1 MEITLHSPGKRI
13 TRVINLAIILF
24 VIWLSIR
31 YLSHVSRELSAS
43 QVWTTLKGISL
54 RKVIGA
60 LFLTSVNYLIV
71 IGYDFITASQLRL
84 KIPKT
89 HLSLISLISFIFNN
103 NLGFGALMGGILR
116 FRFLSRFRIPPMV
129 TGNYMILF
137 SWIYWLGLLSL
148 GTIFFLFISPG
159 YVITLPFSAVT
170 IKASL
175 IGTAAALILGLFLF
189 LVTIKKHCHVKNKL
203 LYPIAS
209 PKLALAQ
216 IVISTFDWLLLAC
229 VLYTLLPSGSVFFL
243 RYFPI
248 FLLAQ
253 IGAVVSH
260 VPAGIGAFDS
270 VFIFYLKPVLGI
282 NSVVTTLLLFRIIY
296 FLIPL
301 GIGILLFAAYE
312 IYFRVESARGR
323 WFLYGQG
330 DNSGETPISGGR
342 RI

>member
-13 TRVINLAIILF
+13 TKVINLAIILF

-31 YLSHVSRELSAS
+31 YLSHVSKELSAS
-43 QVWTTLKGISL
+43 QIWIMLKGISFK
-54 RKVIGA
+54 RVFEA
-60 LFLTSVNYLIV
+60 LFLTFVNYFIV

-84 KIPKT
+84 KIPKSY
-89 HLSLISLISFIFNN
+89 LSLISLISFIFNN
-103 NLGFGALMGGILR
+103 NLGFGALMGGLLR
-116 FRFLSRFRIPPMV
+116 FRFLSRFHIPTV
-129 TGNYMILF
+129 VIGNYMILF

-175 IGTAAALILGLFLF
+175 MGTAAALILGLFLF
-189 LVTIKKHCHVKNKL
+189 LVTIKKHYHVKNKL

-229 VLYTLLPSGSVFFL
+229 VLYTLLPSGSVSFL
-243 RYFPI
+243 QYFPI

-253 IGAVVSH
+253 IGSVASH

-282 NSVVTTLLLFRIIY
+282 NSVVTTLLLFRIVY

-301 GIGILLFAAYE
+301 GIGILLFVAYE
-312 IYFRVESARGR
+312 TYLRIESAKNE
-323 WFLYGQG
+323 WFPYG
-330 DNSGETPISGGR
+330 SETRPGGKS
-342 RI
+342 